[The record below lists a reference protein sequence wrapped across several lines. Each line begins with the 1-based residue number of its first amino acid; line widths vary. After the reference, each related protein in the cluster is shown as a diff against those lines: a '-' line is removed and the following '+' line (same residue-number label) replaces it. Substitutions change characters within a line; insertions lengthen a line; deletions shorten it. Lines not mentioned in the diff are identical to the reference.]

1 MYPTPGENVNSG
13 VNSQLCNRL
22 ANGQVHVRCRVLL
35 EVEVAIAPVHPGG
48 EKRKF
53 ASKHQKWSFLGNEKI
68 WFPYRPGKG
77 YFHQKGEWGGMSSL
91 KFGRIDYRNVL
102 FS

>member
-1 MYPTPGENVNSG
+1 MFFEYIRLPGKNVNISG
-13 VNSQLCNRL
+13 CQNRQLFFHRL

-53 ASKHQKWSFLGNEKI
+53 ASNHQKVVVFWENEKR
-68 WFPYRPGKG
+68 FG
-77 YFHQKGEWGGMSSL
+77 FQKQT
-91 KFGRIDYRNVL
+91 RISDISIRRGSEVVCHP
-102 FS
+102 